1 MNNINEE
8 LIMSIGESK
17 LSGVDPNKNSFNKI
31 LDKRELNRRKEDY
44 KSIIYILDIIFNSK
58 GVFANLLKQGYFFV
72 LCDKEGYVIKLI
84 YDQKLKD
91 YFSRLHFV
99 EGVSLRVEDC
109 GTNAINIAMKT
120 KRQIEICGTEHYCH
134 LFKNWYCT
142 ATPIVDY
149 HEKEIIAYLDMS
161 VMNIDCL
168 KQDSVILWKIA
179 DYIEKCLWLMHEK
192 DDLLSSKLDY
202 IDRLILSKMACKYER
217 KIVLKE
223 IGISERTLRRHIE
236 KLYEL
241 FNVNNDLGIVMKAI
255 NNRIID
261 TYGNLL

>member
-1 MNNINEE
+1 MNNIYEE

-17 LSGVDPNKNSFNKI
+17 LSGVDPNKNRFKKM
-31 LDKRELNRRKEDY
+31 LDEKELARRKENY
-44 KSIIYILDIIFNSK
+44 KSIIYILDIIFNPKSA
-58 GVFANLLKQGYFFV
+58 FANLLKQGYFFV
-72 LCDKEGYVIKLI
+72 LCDKDGYVIRLI

-99 EGVSLRVEDC
+99 EGVSLRIEDC
-109 GTNAINIAMKT
+109 GTNAINIAMKL
-120 KRQIEICGTEHYCH
+120 KRQVEICGTEHYCH
-134 LFKNWYCT
+134 LFKNWNCT
-142 ATPIVDY
+142 AIPIVDY
-149 HEKEIIAYLDMS
+149 YGREIIAYLDMS

-168 KQDSVILWKIA
+168 KEESVILWKIA
-179 DYIEKCLWLMHEK
+179 DYIEKCLWHMHEK
-192 DDLLSSKLDY
+192 DDYLSSKLDHL
-202 IDRLILSKMACKYER
+202 DRLILSVMACKYER

-241 FNVNNDLGIVMKAI
+241 FAVNNDLGIVMKAI